1 MNIVRRRRRHL
12 YSKTTV
18 IRPFPNVSDYNTD
31 NYITLFD
38 FMDILWL
45 LQVWFTNVFNFMLI
59 DMHLK

>member
-38 FMDILWL
+38 FMDILYYIL
-45 LQVWFTNVFNFMLI
+45 LQVWYLI
-59 DMHLK
+59 MVLS